1 MKKEENKFIT
11 KRKWNKFKDISANK
25 AEVLALVL
33 FILSIFLLDVNA
45 NIIGAYGPDV
55 NVNIIEGIRI
65 PSTWF
70 FWIGFLGALVF
81 FLILALRQKYRK
93 KKYNSFFETLFI
105 IVGTVG
111 LMIILSGGML
121 LFWHDNY
128 VLIPLFTK
136 QIARIT
142 YYHIGITLE
151 LLTILY
157 FALTK

>member
-1 MKKEENKFIT
+1 L
-11 KRKWNKFKDISANK
+11 D
-25 AEVLALVL
+25 VQG
-33 FILSIFLLDVNA
+33 FILGLKSEVFSRILG
-45 NIIGAYGPDV
+45 IIGAYGPDIT
-55 NVNIIEGIRI
+55 VNIVKDIRI
-65 PSTWF
+65 PATHF
-70 FWIGFLGALVF
+70 FWVGFLGALIF
-81 FLILALRQKYRK
+81 FLVLALRSKYRK
-93 KKYNSFFETLFI
+93 KKYNSFLETFFI
-105 IVGTVG
+105 ILGTIG

-128 VLIPLFTK
+128 ILIPLFTK